1 MDQSLESDK
10 LFRVSVS
17 DSKASGGEDLRRH
30 KNSAVELLAMCK
42 FINAPELFNI
52 PEVLL
57 ISQRER
63 WDTEISSGL

>member
-17 DSKASGGEDLRRH
+17 DSKASGSEDLRRH
-30 KNSAVELLAMCK
+30 KHSAVELAMCK

-52 PEVLL
+52 PEMLL
-57 ISQRER
+57 ISQQR
-63 WDTEISSGL
+63 

>member
-30 KNSAVELLAMCK
+30 KHSAVELAMCK

-63 WDTEISSGL
+63 WDTEISSAL